1 MAVFRVERTGDYTV
15 MSNFHLKDKRLSL
28 KAKGLL
34 SQMLSLPDD
43 WDYTLSGLSYINRES
58 KDAIRSAVNELET
71 AGYIRRRQTTDASGK
86 FAANEYTIFERPIEG
101 EPMLDKPL
109 SENPITVNPSA
120 VNPLPEN
127 PTQLNTKKSNTQKQN
142 THLQCKES
150 IEAAVREHFDGMYL
164 SHDAAKGVI
173 ETYGMERVALVLANT
188 VQLQDWD
195 GRYSRRNKEW
205 AKTIPNENPETVRCG
220 YVLNSHPAVL
230 DGFIDLVREEQ
241 QRSRTQG
248 EKLQPSRPSVRDKL
262 KQELPAHKPAAS
274 KKREPER

>member
-1 MAVFRVERTGDYTV
+1 MINEERNTALYQKMFAEQESFRDW
-15 MSNFHLKDKRLSL
+15 LKGQPPEEILNH
-28 KAKGLL
+28 A
-34 SQMLSLPDD
+34 
-43 WDYTLSGLSYINRES
+43 Y
-58 KDAIRSAVNELET
+58 
-71 AGYIRRRQTTDASGK
+71 
-86 FAANEYTIFERPIEG
+86 EYTIREDILLSLEYHDLSDAQINALMNSPSPLADVFKDFEKLETDHMDTVWDCLENRADAILEEQRRVLREMPVYTQSGTYTHEHG
-101 EPMLDKPL
+101 ELEQYRA
-109 SENPITVNPSA
+109 SNNVN
-120 VNPLPEN
+120 
-127 PTQLNTKKSNTQKQN
+127 
-142 THLQCKES
+142 LQCKEA

-173 ETYGMERVALVLANT
+173 ETYGMERVAMVLANT

-248 EKLQPSRPSVRDKL
+248 EKTQPSRPSVRDKL
-262 KQELPAHKPAAS
+262 KQELPVHKPAAP